1 MMNSESKTIQSVKM
15 VVVVIADTNKM
26 KLMTQKIISTKIRS
40 NSNLIILVNKSILVR
55 MMK

>member
-40 NSNLIILVNKSILVR
+40 NSNLIILVNKSILVK